1 MRLIPDIIK
10 NRFIPDETN
19 IIFDVFQQNFT
30 DKPIMVDVGACK
42 GDALIKFLKQNW
54 SVHAFEPKDSNH
66 NELLDNTIGSQIT
79 INKKAVS
86 NEPSEKTT
94 FFSSNQN
101 DGIGSLMQFSDS
113 HDNSEITT
121 VTTLE
126 IYCDEKNIS
135 EIDYLKVDAEG
146 FDKLV
151 LEGLN
156 WSKICPRLIMCEYE
170 DKKTIQLDYT
180 KDDLINFLT
189 DRGYRIIISVWKPII
204 SYGGA
209 HRWQQFVL
217 SDFEHVSKETWGN
230 IIAINDDK
238 LYHDFIKISKSLSRF
253 WSLNLYYYIRK
264 IIS

>member
-1 MRLIPDIIK
+1 MRFIPDLIRK
-10 NRFIPDETN
+10 RFIPDETN
-19 IIFDVFQQNFT
+19 IIFKVFQQNYPT
-30 DKPIMVDVGACK
+30 KPTMVDVGACK
-42 GDALIKFLKQNW
+42 GDALMQFLNHNW
-54 SVHAFEPKDSNH
+54 SVHAFEPKDSNY
-66 NELLDNTIGSQIT
+66 NELVDNTIGSQIT

-86 NEPSEKTT
+86 NETKEKTT

-146 FDKLV
+146 YDKLV

-170 DKKTIQLDYT
+170 DKKTIQL
-180 KDDLINFLT
+180 
-189 DRGYRIIISVWKPII
+189 
-204 SYGGA
+204 
-209 HRWQQFVL
+209 
-217 SDFEHVSKETWGN
+217 
-230 IIAINDDK
+230 
-238 LYHDFIKISKSLSRF
+238 IKMYICILVRF
-253 WSLNLYYYIRK
+253 YIPRF
-264 IIS
+264 

>member
-1 MRLIPDIIK
+1 MPLIPDIIK
-10 NRFIPDETN
+10 NRFVPDETN
-19 IIFDVFQQNFT
+19 IIFEVFQQNYT

-54 SVHAFEPKDSNH
+54 TVHAFEPKGSNY
-66 NELLDNTIGSQIT
+66 NELVNNTAGYQIT
-79 INKKAVS
+79 INKRAVS
-86 NEPSEKTT
+86 NKPKEKTT

-113 HDNSEITT
+113 HDNSEKTT

-126 IYCDEKNIS
+126 IYCDEKNIR
-135 EIDYLKVDAEG
+135 EIDYLKVDTEG

-217 SDFEHVSKETWGN
+217 SDFESISKDTWGN
-230 IIAINDDK
+230 IIAINEDK
-238 LYHDFIKISKSLSRF
+238 LYHDFIKISKSLSRLWF
-253 WSLNLYYYIRK
+253 LNLYYYIRK

>member
-1 MRLIPDIIK
+1 MRFIPDLIRK
-10 NRFIPDETN
+10 RFIPDETN
-19 IIFDVFQQNFT
+19 VIFKVFQQNYPT
-30 DKPIMVDVGACK
+30 KPTMVDVGACK
-42 GDALIKFLKQNW
+42 GDALMQFLNHNW
-54 SVHAFEPKDSNH
+54 SVHAFEPKDSNY
-66 NELLDNTIGSQIT
+66 NELVDNTTGSQIT
-79 INKKAVS
+79 INKRAVS
-86 NEPSEKTT
+86 NEPKEKTT

-101 DGIGSLMQFSDS
+101 DGIGSLKQFSDS

-121 VTTLE
+121 VTKLV
-126 IYCDEKNIS
+126 IYSNEKNIS

-146 FDKLV
+146 YDKLV

-189 DRGYRIIISVWKPII
+189 DKGYRIIISVWKPII

-217 SDFEHVSKETWGN
+217 SDFEHISKETWGN
-230 IIAINDDK
+230 IIAINEDK

-253 WSLNLYYYIRK
+253 WFLNLYYYIKK